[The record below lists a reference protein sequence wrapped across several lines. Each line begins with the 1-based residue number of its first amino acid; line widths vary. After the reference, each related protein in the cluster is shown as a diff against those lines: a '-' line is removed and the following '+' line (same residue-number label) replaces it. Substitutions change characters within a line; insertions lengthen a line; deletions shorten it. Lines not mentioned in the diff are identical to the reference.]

1 VVGSFRGWVVVRILA
16 VFLVLFGFGPAAAA
30 VHVLPYD
37 GAITP
42 VTAEY
47 LVDGIQ
53 AAADEDAEAVLI
65 ELDTPGGLDAAMRDI
80 VKAQLAAEVPVIV
93 YVAPSGSRAAS
104 AGAYMTMAA
113 HVAAMAPGT
122 NIGSGTPVNM
132 GGAAMDSTMASKVI
146 QDAVAYLESIAEQRG
161 RNVEMARAIV
171 EDAANLPAERAL
183 EENVIDLVAASREE
197 LLEAIDG
204 RTVEV
209 EGEEVTLRIAD
220 AEVDERPMSFRQRFL
235 KTIVDPQ
242 VAYILLLL
250 GIYGLFFELSNPGS
264 FAPGIIGGIC
274 ILVALYALQSLP
286 TNGAGIGLI
295 VLGVVLL
302 ILEVKVTSFGALT
315 LGGLTAMVL
324 GSLILFESPE
334 AWARVGLRII
344 IPSVLVFASFF
355 IFCVW
360 LVVRSQRRQVVT
372 GADAMLGTVGRIL
385 ESTGP
390 NRPGKA
396 VFHGE
401 VWNVRSEEEIPEGDS
416 IEVVAIEGRMA
427 QVRRV

>member
-1 VVGSFRGWVVVRILA
+1 MFRVVVCLA
-16 VFLVLFGFGPAAAA
+16 FLLAGAHPVAAAI
-30 VHVLPYD
+30 HVLAYD

-42 VTAEY
+42 ITAEY
-47 LVDGIQ
+47 LVDGIK
-53 AAADEDAEAVLI
+53 AAEDEDAEAVLI
-65 ELDTPGGLDAAMRDI
+65 ELDTPGGLDVAMRDI
-80 VKAQLAAEVPVIV
+80 VKAELASTVPVIV

-171 EDAANLPAERAL
+171 KDAANLPAERAV
-183 EENVIDLVAASREE
+183 EENVVDLVAATRAD
-197 LLEAIDG
+197 LLTAIDG
-204 RTVEV
+204 RVVEV
-209 EGEEVTLRIAD
+209 AGRDHTLRTAGV
-220 AEVDERPMSFRQRFL
+220 EVDERPLSFRQRFL

-344 IPSVLVFASFF
+344 IPSVLGFASFF
-355 IFCVW
+355 LVCVW
-360 LVVRSQRRQVVT
+360 LVVRSQRRKVVT
-372 GADAMLGTVGRIL
+372 GAQAMLGSVGRVVQAIR
-385 ESTGP
+385 P
-390 NRPGKA
+390 DAPGKA

-401 VWNVRSEEEIPEGDS
+401 VWNARSDREIGEGSS
-416 IEVVAIEGRMA
+416 IEVVAIEGRVA
-427 QVRRV
+427 RVRPVQQGV